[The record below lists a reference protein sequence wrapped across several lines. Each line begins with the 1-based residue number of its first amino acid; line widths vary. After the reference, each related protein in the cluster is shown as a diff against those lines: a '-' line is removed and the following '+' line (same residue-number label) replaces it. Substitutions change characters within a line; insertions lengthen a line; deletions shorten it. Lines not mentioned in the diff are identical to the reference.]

1 MSDFNNHS
9 NSFTSNPSYATDR
22 QGTAPPANS
31 PITSSTRP
39 NPSTSNNSTHIV
51 NGGLLNS
58 NDQTQRTTRVSS
70 NIDSDHQVRNN
81 ALDDRN
87 DTSPSAV
94 ETVDYTDDP
103 TVRRFH
109 EAIRPDAPQGPRG
122 HFIRASFIA
131 RQMTARDRQEL
142 GLQPDT
148 SQSESASNNNQST
161 TSGPDGFDLFET
173 PSSEIP
179 SVAVTDTPVTLG
191 VSRDDY
197 FSLSGA
203 LQSDPPQANSSG
215 SLRVP
220 QAADFTAVGLHAN
233 ELPSY
238 PMRRSA
244 PLSGTAALS
253 SHPLGEASDTAT
265 IFNST
270 HPVNER
276 SSDQRPSY
284 SLGDL
289 ELRSDDSNVAGGVY
303 ATVHSEADCTHRQTE
318 NSNGDVTENGHG
330 RMQATPGTPTNTPLS
345 VNVSELRLGPA
356 RRESHT
362 ELALFSQYS
371 EDEPSQAAP
380 DEETTASSSAT
391 PVRRRTLVIRFGNLL
406 ANHSDGRAP
415 ARPNTPL
422 QLQTTDSQPSF
433 DLFSH
438 HSGRMASNDN
448 LVHDSTPDSSTRDS
462 TSRDDGRPT
471 RLSHYLPG
479 ASPPSEDREA
489 WISELIVSPENAIDD
504 RANNTLTNAQA
515 NSTDVNSAMRNA
527 TPRERETLG
536 LDEFHGR

>member
-9 NSFTSNPSYATDR
+9 NSSTSNPSNATGR
-22 QGTAPPANS
+22 QGTGPPANS

-39 NPSTSNNSTHIV
+39 NPSTSSNSTHIV
-51 NGGLLNS
+51 NGGPLIS
-58 NDQTQRTTRVSS
+58 NDQVQRTTRVNS

-87 DTSPSAV
+87 ETPPSAV

-109 EAIRPDAPQGPRG
+109 EAIRPDAPQCPRG
-122 HFIRASFIA
+122 YFIRASSIA

-161 TSGPDGFDLFET
+161 TSWPDGFDLFET
-173 PSSEIP
+173 PSSEIS
-179 SVAVTDTPVTLG
+179 SVAVIDTLVTLG

-215 SLRVP
+215 SLRVS
-220 QAADFTAVGLHAN
+220 QAADSTAFCFYGSKLQ
-233 ELPSY
+233 SY
-238 PMRRSA
+238 SMRRSA
-244 PLSGTAALS
+244 PPSGTAALS
-253 SHPLGEASDTAT
+253 SHPLAEASDTAT
-265 IFNST
+265 TFNST

-289 ELRSDDSNVAGGVY
+289 ELRSDDSNAAGGVY
-303 ATVHSEADCTHRQTE
+303 AAVHSEADCTHRQTE
-318 NSNGDVTENGHG
+318 NSNGDVTESGHG
-330 RMQATPGTPTNTPLS
+330 RMQASPSTPTNTPLS
-345 VNVSELRLGPA
+345 VNVSELRLGPVS
-356 RRESHT
+356 RKSHT

-380 DEETTASSSAT
+380 DEDTIASSSAT
-391 PVRRRTLVIRFGNLL
+391 PVGRRTLVIRFGNLL

-415 ARPNTPL
+415 ACPNTPL
-422 QLQTTDSQPSF
+422 
-433 DLFSH
+433 
-438 HSGRMASNDN
+438 
-448 LVHDSTPDSSTRDS
+448 
-462 TSRDDGRPT
+462 
-471 RLSHYLPG
+471 
-479 ASPPSEDREA
+479 
-489 WISELIVSPENAIDD
+489 
-504 RANNTLTNAQA
+504 
-515 NSTDVNSAMRNA
+515 
-527 TPRERETLG
+527 
-536 LDEFHGR
+536 